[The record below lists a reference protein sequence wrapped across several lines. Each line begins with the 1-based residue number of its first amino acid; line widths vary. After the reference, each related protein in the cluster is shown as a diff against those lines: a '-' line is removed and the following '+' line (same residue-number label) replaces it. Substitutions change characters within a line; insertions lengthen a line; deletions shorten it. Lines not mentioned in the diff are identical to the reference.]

1 MTSSACVRYVVL
13 VSCEVGH
20 LPSDKF
26 LSLPSAK
33 FLSLPSG
40 KFLSLPTNDKNTDL
54 TVPAPMFSASSMWTP
69 TWNDWPVNIKSTWN
83 SFEQKSSV

>member
-26 LSLPSAK
+26 LSLPSDKSFVIAK
-33 FLSLPSG
+33 
-40 KFLSLPTNDKNTDL
+40 NDKNEDL

-69 TWNDWPVNIKSTWN
+69 TWNDWPVKIKSTWN